1 MPNFC
6 CMPSCDGNKLNPVG
20 PETITMLDAIK
31 ILIPVVIIGVALLY
45 VFQDALIFFPQPVP
59 PQNQAPFAEYA
70 LTLAHE
76 GKQLQGW
83 YVPGK
88 VSANRPLVVYYGG
101 NAEEVS
107 GNLWDMARLEAGAY
121 LFMNYRGYGDS
132 EGKPSQKNLCR
143 DALYILDTLAAR
155 EQIPLNHVVLMG
167 RSLGSGVAVHVAAHR
182 PVRGVILVTPFDSLL
197 NVARRHYPILP
208 VRWLLKH
215 PFDSAALAP
224 DISIPALILI
234 GRQDTIIPSQHA
246 IRLSEVWGG
255 PVESIIIDGVGHNDI
270 QLEPRYW
277 EVINAFLSTGKAAT
291 TAPSLPTTNKRE

>member
-1 MPNFC
+1 
-6 CMPSCDGNKLNPVG
+6 
-20 PETITMLDAIK
+20 MLEALK
-31 ILIPVVIIGVALLY
+31 ILIPVAIIGIALLY
-45 VFQDALIFFPQPVP
+45 IFQGALIFFPQPVP
-59 PQNQAPFAEYA
+59 PQNQEPFAEYA

-76 GKQLQGW
+76 GKQLRGW

-88 VSANRPLVVYYGG
+88 VSATRPLVVYYGG

-132 EGKPSQKNLCR
+132 EGKPSQQNLCR
-143 DALYILDTLAAR
+143 DALYILDTLADR
-155 EQIPLNHVVLMG
+155 EQIPLNHIVLVG

-197 NVARRHYPILP
+197 NVARRHYPLLP
-208 VRWLLKH
+208 VRLLLKH

-224 DISIPALILI
+224 NINIPALILI
-234 GRQDTIIPSQHA
+234 ARQDTIIPQQHA

-270 QLEPRYW
+270 QMAPRYW
-277 EVINAFLSTGKAAT
+277 KAINAFLSAGKAAT
-291 TAPSLPTTNKRE
+291 ATPSPPAVDNRD

>member
-1 MPNFC
+1 
-6 CMPSCDGNKLNPVG
+6 
-20 PETITMLDAIK
+20 MLEALK
-31 ILIPVVIIGVALLY
+31 ILIPVAIIGIALLY
-45 VFQDALIFFPQPVP
+45 IFQGALIFFPQPVP
-59 PQNQAPFAEYA
+59 SQNREPFAEYA
-70 LTLAHE
+70 LTLANE
-76 GKQLQGW
+76 GKQLRGW

-88 VSANRPLVVYYGG
+88 VSASRPLVVYYGG

-132 EGKPSQKNLCR
+132 EGKPSQQNLCR
-143 DALYILDTLAAR
+143 DALYILDTLADR
-155 EQIPLNHVVLMG
+155 EQIPLNHIVLVG

-197 NVARRHYPILP
+197 KVARRHYPVLP
-208 VRWLLKH
+208 VRLLLKH

-224 DISIPALILI
+224 NISIPALILI
-234 GRQDTIIPSQHA
+234 ARQDTIIPQQHA

-270 QLEPRYW
+270 QMAPRYW
-277 EVINAFLSTGKAAT
+277 KAINAFLSAGKAAT
-291 TAPSLPTTNKRE
+291 AAPSPPAVDNRD

>member
-1 MPNFC
+1 
-6 CMPSCDGNKLNPVG
+6 
-20 PETITMLDAIK
+20 MLEALK
-31 ILIPVVIIGVALLY
+31 ILIPVAIIGIALLY
-45 VFQDALIFFPQPVP
+45 IFQGALIFFPQPVP
-59 PQNQAPFAEYA
+59 SQNREPFAEYA

-76 GKQLQGW
+76 GQQLRGW

-88 VSANRPLVVYYGG
+88 VSATRPLMVYYGG

-132 EGKPSQKNLCR
+132 EGKPSQQNLCR
-143 DALYILDTLAAR
+143 DALYILDTLADR
-155 EQIPLNHVVLMG
+155 EQIPLNHIVLVG

-197 NVARRHYPILP
+197 NVARRHYPVLP
-208 VRWLLKH
+208 VRLLLKH

-224 DISIPALILI
+224 NISIPALILI
-234 GRQDTIIPSQHA
+234 ARQDTIIPQQHA

-270 QLEPRYW
+270 QMAPRYW
-277 EVINAFLSTGKAAT
+277 KAINAFLSAGKAAT
-291 TAPSLPTTNKRE
+291 AAPSPPAVDNRD

>member
-1 MPNFC
+1 
-6 CMPSCDGNKLNPVG
+6 
-20 PETITMLDAIK
+20 MLEAMK
-31 ILIPVVIIGVALLY
+31 ILIPVAIIGIALLY
-45 VFQDALIFFPQPVP
+45 IFQGALIFFPQPVP
-59 PQNQAPFAEYA
+59 PQNREPFADYA

-76 GKQLQGW
+76 GKQLRGW

-132 EGKPSQKNLCR
+132 EGKPSQQNLCR
-143 DALYILDTLAAR
+143 DALYILDTLIAR
-155 EQIPLNHVVLMG
+155 EQIPLNHIVLIG

-197 NVARRHYPILP
+197 NVARRHYPVLP
-208 VRWLLKH
+208 VRLLLKH

-224 DISIPALILI
+224 DINIPALVLI

-255 PVESIIIDGVGHNDI
+255 PVDTVMIEGVGHNDI
-270 QLEPRYW
+270 QLGHRYW
-277 EVINAFLSTGKAAT
+277 EAINSFLSAGEVRDDG
-291 TAPSLPTTNKRE
+291 PVLPDRE